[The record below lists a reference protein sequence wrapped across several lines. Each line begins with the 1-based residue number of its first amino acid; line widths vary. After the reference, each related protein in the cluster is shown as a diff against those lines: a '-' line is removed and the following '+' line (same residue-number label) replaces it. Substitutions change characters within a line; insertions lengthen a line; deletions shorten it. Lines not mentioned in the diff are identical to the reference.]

1 MDPAWLSSYS
11 VSMHTV
17 STLDT
22 DEYWR
27 FLDRFG
33 TASYQQTPEWGAARG
48 RDWDHEP
55 LGIRDASG
63 RLVGAALVRYR
74 RLPGLGL
81 RFAFIAQGPLL
92 DWAAA
97 DSPKQLQALVGHLRS
112 SDVFAVRIA
121 PPVTL
126 RRWSAATVRAGL
138 AAPGIT
144 RFTDLRPDHVSST
157 ATGLVDGLRELGWTE
172 VHDDPEAEGSQPR
185 LNFHLRL
192 DSGSDEAVLAGM
204 TKTWRKNIRKA
215 ARAGVEVRSGSDDD
229 LDEVQLI
236 CAETARRGRFA
247 PQPREYFEAM
257 LSTLGTDFPGRFSFD
272 VARHEGT
279 AVAVGGTA
287 QVGRRA
293 QGVFAATS
301 AQRPHV
307 KPSNALYWEI
317 IRRAIADGA
326 EVFDIGGVDDVLDE
340 AVPASGL
347 VRFKA
352 DMGADAHEYVG
363 VWDLPLRPAVY
374 AGFSALLRLRAGLRT
389 GLNDGAVRRHLTGR
403 GASAPLFPAASRTAR
418 RGHHTA
424 DTPRQ
429 SGAAVSEIVRE

>member
-1 MDPAWLSSYS
+1 
-11 VSMHTV
+11 MHTV

-27 FLDRFG
+27 FLNRFG
-33 TASYQQTPEWGAARG
+33 SASYQQTPQWGAARSQ
-48 RDWDHEP
+48 DWDHEI

-63 RLVGAALVRYR
+63 SVVGAALVRYR
-74 RLPGLGL
+74 RLPGVGL
-81 RFAFIAQGPLL
+81 RFAFIAQGPLV
-92 DWAAA
+92 DWTAA
-97 DSPKQLQALVGHLRS
+97 DSAGQLQALVGHLRS
-112 SDVFAVRIA
+112 SDVFALRIA

-126 RRWSAATVRAGL
+126 HRWSAATVRAGL

-144 RFTDLRPDHVSST
+144 RFADLRPDHVSST
-157 ATGLVDGLRELGWTE
+157 ASGLVSALRGLGWTE
-172 VHDDPEAEGSQPR
+172 VRDDAEAEGSQPR
-185 LNFHLRL
+185 LNFHLQL
-192 DSGSDEAVLAGM
+192 DSGSEEAVLAGM

-215 ARAGVEVRSGSDDD
+215 QRAEVEVRDGSAAD

-257 LSTLGTDFPGRFSFD
+257 LSTLGADFPGRFSFD
-272 VARHEGT
+272 VVRHEGT
-279 AVAVGGTA
+279 AVAAGGTA

-293 QGVFAATS
+293 QGIFAATS

-326 EVFDIGGVDDVLDE
+326 EIFDIGGVDDVLDE

-363 VWDLPLRPAVY
+363 VWDLPLRPTVY
-374 AGFSALLRLRAGLRT
+374 AAFTALLRLRSGLRT
-389 GLNDGAVRRHLTGR
+389 GISDGMAKRLRTGR
-403 GASAPLFPAASRTAR
+403 GAAMAPLFLAASRKAR
-418 RGHHTA
+418 CGDRTVGA
-424 DTPRQ
+424 GRDV
-429 SGAAVSEIVRE
+429 GAASVPDIVRE